1 MIPILSSALLFAAC
15 ALDSAPARTFPADT
29 LIDIGGR
36 RLEIV
41 VRTGDEPLTIV
52 FEAGGGATLES
63 WAAVPD
69 SVAARTG
76 ATVVLYN
83 RAGLGRSDLGAADL
97 APAEEVRGLVRAL
110 ESLGVPERRI
120 VVGHSFGGLLAVLHA
135 ALYPA
140 AVAGL
145 VRSTVPEYP
154 NPADDRE
161 RLIARMT
168 RTLEDLTAR
177 AADAEPAL
185 SIPIVVI
192 TAGEPWWQRE
202 DIVAA
207 WRRSHQEIVGAYA
220 GRELVVAEG
229 SNHDVPEARP
239 DLIVDAV
246 VRLSQRV
253 LAAVRARPLA
263 AD

>member
-1 MIPILSSALLFAAC
+1 
-15 ALDSAPARTFPADT
+15 
-29 LIDIGGR
+29 
-36 RLEIV
+36 V
-41 VRTGDEPLTIV
+41 VCPVGDEPLTIV

-145 VRSTVPEYP
+145 VLVDPMNSRFIAATGDFVRSTVPEYP